1 MKVDFSARAL
11 REMQRIDA
19 SWRKR
24 ASSPDVFLD
33 ELEETIELIET
44 TGVLGAVYDAKAK
57 HQVRRLLMKKSQYHV
72 YSVSK
77 SEELVVVV
85 CIWSA
90 RRKRGPKL

>member
-1 MKVDFSARAL
+1 VKVDFSDRAL

-33 ELEETIELIET
+33 ELERTIELIET
-44 TGVLGAVYDAKAK
+44 TGLLGAIYDVKAK
-57 HQVRRLLMKKSQYHV
+57 HPVRRLLMKKSEYHV
-72 YSVSK
+72 YLVRK
-77 SEELVVVV
+77 SDDLIVVVS
-85 CIWSA
+85 IWSA